1 MFLNTLFKR
10 WSYQIFSPDTIHRQ
24 TYEAFKDLL
33 KHDARAH
40 DLMAELEV
48 LYHEGKR
55 LDMAGVRAV
64 FTDFSNAVR
73 SMISSLAILQPS
85 DATTLMQYHRKLDF
99 YVRFLLAPPE
109 QPMTEPYV
117 IDFSNINDDRLSGN
131 KAFNLAKLHR
141 QLQAPVPD
149 GFVIST
155 SSFHRVL
162 EFNNLRPSLDA
173 ILARIDLENTTGL
186 DEYSRQL
193 RALILS
199 ATIPPEVVTAIEN
212 GYDKMEQQRGAAV
225 LTAVRSSAVSEDS
238 DHSFAGQYHTELGVT
253 RETVL
258 DAYRQVLAS
267 KYSPE
272 ALFYRITL
280 GLADE
285 EASMGVLVL
294 SMVDA
299 AVSGIVYTNGGGEEN
314 ESEQMAIHAI
324 YGLGEVLVAGR
335 AVGDRA
341 LLTRDG
347 GRIIEQIKGTQEKKL
362 LLASGRLEEIP
373 LSATE
378 KKRFC
383 LGQDQLLEL
392 GQWASR
398 IEKLYGQPQD
408 IEWAYTEDGSLFI
421 LQSRPL
427 HREKRKKASVLDTNR
442 RAELE
447 KMKVLLAGGQKSAGG
462 IGSGPVVVAGAESLE
477 DIQPGSIL
485 VAGSTPP
492 SLVRLLGKIAGV
504 VAEKGT
510 IAGHFSTVCR
520 EFNIPLLIDVANA
533 LKVLKPGQPVT
544 VDADNLKVY
553 EGLIELAATPRGESA
568 EENLPYTR
576 RLKAIMEF
584 ITPLRMVDPES
595 KDFLP
600 ELCRSLHDIIRYT
613 HERAMQTMFSL
624 GEKGSGRSKKNLIT
638 DIPLAINLLDVGKGI
653 CPGAQEKDSVTI
665 EEICCQ
671 PFCALWKG
679 LSHPGIDWQSHSHF
693 DWKRSDEIVMSGGFL
708 FGTDSSE
715 FASYAI
721 MSEDYLNFNIRFGY
735 HFTLVDT
742 ICGEDARTNFCLIR
756 FAGGGGAWTGRFLR
770 LEFLEQVLSRLG
782 FEVTVKADLLDAKMV
797 EVEEKELTAV
807 LDMLGRLLGATKLM
821 DMVLREEEDVQRCVD
836 QFFNGQYT
844 FTKSMVPG

>member
-10 WSYQIFSPDTIHRQ
+10 WSYQLFSPDTIHRQ

-33 KHDARAH
+33 RHDARAH

-48 LYHEGKR
+48 LFHEGKR
-55 LDMAGVRAV
+55 LDMAGVRAL
-64 FTDFSNAVR
+64 FADFSSAVH
-73 SMISSLAILQPS
+73 SMISSLTILQPG

-109 QPMTEPYV
+109 QPIADPYV
-117 IDFSNINDDRLSGN
+117 LNFSDITDSGQCGN

-141 QLQAPVPD
+141 ELQAPVPG
-149 GFVIST
+149 GFVISI

-162 EFNNLRPSLDA
+162 EFNNLRPALDA
-173 ILARIDLENTTGL
+173 ILSQIDLENTTGL
-186 DEYSRQL
+186 EEYSRRLQG
-193 RALILS
+193 LILS
-199 ATIPPEVVTAIEN
+199 ATIPPEVVTAVEN
-212 GYDKMEQQRGAAV
+212 AYDTMEKQRGAPV

-238 DHSFAGQYHTELGVT
+238 EHSFAGQYHTELGAT
-253 RETVL
+253 RETIL
-258 DAYRQVLAS
+258 EAYRKVLAS

-299 AVSGIVYTNGGGEEN
+299 AVSGIVYTRSGDEGEDAKE
-314 ESEQMAIHAI
+314 MAIHAI

-341 LLTRDG
+341 LLSRDD
-347 GRIIEQIKGTQEKKL
+347 GRIIHQIKGTQAKKL
-362 LLASGRLEEIP
+362 LLTSGKLEEIP
-373 LSATE
+373 LSQAE
-378 KKRFC
+378 KEQFC
-383 LGQDQLLEL
+383 LERSRLHEL
-392 GQWASR
+392 GRWATR
-398 IEKLYGQPQD
+398 IEKLYGVPQD
-408 IEWAYTEDGSLFI
+408 IEWAYTEEGTLFI

-427 HREKRKKASVLDTNR
+427 RQEKKESSTLDDDK

-447 KMKVLLAGGQKSAGG
+447 KMEVLLSGGQKSSGG
-462 IGSGPVVVAGAESLE
+462 IASGPVVVAGAEAFE
-477 DIQPGSIL
+477 DIQPGSVL
-485 VAGSTPP
+485 VTGSTPP
-492 SLVRLLGKIAGV
+492 SLVRLLGKIVAV

-520 EFNIPLLIDVANA
+520 EFNIPLLIDMPHA
-533 LKVLKPGQPVT
+533 LEMLKPGRPVT
-544 VDADNLKVY
+544 VDADNVTVYDGFLESAHKV
-553 EGLIELAATPRGESA
+553 RGEDDDQ
-568 EENLPYTR
+568 LPFFL

-584 ITPLRMVDPES
+584 ITPLHLVDPES

-624 GEKGSGRSKKNLIT
+624 GEKGSGRSKKKLVT
-638 DIPLAINLLDVGKGI
+638 DIPLAIHLLDVGEGL
-653 CPGAQEKDSVTI
+653 CRDAREKESVTL

-671 PFCALWKG
+671 PFRALWKG
-679 LSHPGIDWQSHSHF
+679 LAHPGIDWQSHSHF
-693 DWKRSDEIVMSGGFL
+693 DWKRSDEIVLSGGFL
-708 FGTDSSE
+708 FGTGSSE

-721 MSEDYLNFNIRFGY
+721 MSKDYLNFNIRFGY

-742 ICGEDARTNFCLIR
+742 ICGKDARTNFCLIR

-770 LEFLEQVLSRLG
+770 LEFLESVLSRLG

-797 EVEEKELTAV
+797 EVEEKELVAV
-807 LDMLGRLLGATKLM
+807 LDMVGRLLGATKLM

-836 QFFNGQYT
+836 QFFDGQYT
-844 FTKSMVPG
+844 FTKPMVTE

>member
-1 MFLNTLFKR
+1 MFLKTLFKR

-55 LDMAGVRAV
+55 LDTAGVR
-64 FTDFSNAVR
+64 FLFDDFSSAVR
-73 SMISSLAILQPS
+73 SMISSLAILQPG

-109 QPMTEPYV
+109 QPIVEPYV
-117 IDFSNINDDRLSGN
+117 IDFSDIIDSQQSGN
-131 KAFNLAKLHR
+131 KAFNLAKLHKE
-141 QLQAPVPD
+141 LHAPVPG

-155 SSFHRVL
+155 SSVHRLL
-162 EFNNLRPSLDA
+162 EFNNLRSSLDA
-173 ILARIDLENTTGL
+173 ILVKIDLDDTGGL
-186 DEYSRQL
+186 EEYSRRL
-193 RALILS
+193 SALILS
-199 ATIPPEVVTAIEN
+199 ATIPPEVIAAVEN
-212 GYDKMEQQRGAAV
+212 AYDRLEQQQGTAV

-238 DHSFAGQYHTELGVT
+238 EHSFAGQYHTELGVT

-258 DAYRQVLAS
+258 DAYRKVLAS

-285 EASMGVLVL
+285 EASMGVLIL

-299 AVSGIVYTNGGGEEN
+299 ALSGIVYTRSGDEGED
-314 ESEQMAIHAI
+314 SQQMAIHAI

-335 AVGDRA
+335 AVGDMA
-341 LLTRDG
+341 LIDWEG
-347 GRIIEQIKGTQEKKL
+347 GHILNQAKGTQSKKL
-362 LLASGRLEEIP
+362 LLSSGKLEEVP
-373 LSATE
+373 LRQEE
-378 KKRFC
+378 KERFC
-383 LGQDQLLEL
+383 LQQGQLHEL
-392 GQWASR
+392 SHWASR

-408 IEWAYTEDGSLFI
+408 IEWAYTDEGVLFI

-427 HREKRKKASVLDTNR
+427 QQEKKKTPALDTTKR
-442 RAELE
+442 EELE
-447 KMKVLLAGGQKSAGG
+447 NMEVLLSGGQKSSGG
-462 IGSGPVVVAGAESLE
+462 IASGPVVVADAGFDE
-477 DIQPGSIL
+477 DIQPGSVL

-492 SLVRLLGKIAGV
+492 SLVRLLGKVVAV

-520 EFNIPLLIDVANA
+520 EFNIPLLIDMQHA
-533 LKVLKPGQPVT
+533 LEVLKPGRQVT
-544 VDADNLKVY
+544 VDADNLRVY
-553 EGLIELAATPRGESA
+553 DGIFEIVPALKGDK
-568 EENLPYTR
+568 EEDHLPYTR
-576 RLKAIMEF
+576 KLKAILEF
-584 ITPLRMVDPES
+584 ITPLHLVDPES

-613 HERAMQTMFSL
+613 HEKAMQTMFSL
-624 GEKGSGRSKKNLIT
+624 GEKGSGRSKKKLVT
-638 DIPLAINLLDVGKGI
+638 DVPLAIHLLDVGEGL
-653 CPGAQEKDSVTI
+653 CRDAWNKDSVTI
-665 EEICCQ
+665 DEICCQ
-671 PFCALWKG
+671 PFRALWKG
-679 LSHPGIDWQSHSHF
+679 LAHPGIDWQSHSHF
-693 DWKRSDEIVMSGGFL
+693 DWKRSDEIVLSGGFL
-708 FGTDSSE
+708 FGTDAGE

-721 MSEDYLNFNIRFGY
+721 MSKDYLNFNIRFGY

-756 FAGGGGAWTGRFLR
+756 FAGGGGAWAGRFLR
-770 LEFLEQVLSRLG
+770 LEFLEMVFSRLG

-797 EVEEKELTAV
+797 EVEEKELVAV

-836 QFFNGQYT
+836 QFFDGQYT
-844 FTKSMVPG
+844 FTKPMIPE

>member
-10 WSYQIFSPDTIHRQ
+10 WTFQLFSPDTIHRQ

-73 SMISSLAILQPS
+73 SMISSLAILQPG

-109 QPMTEPYV
+109 QPITEPYV
-117 IDFSNINDDRLSGN
+117 IDFSNITDDRLSGN

-186 DEYSRQL
+186 DEYSRRL

-212 GYDKMEQQRGAAV
+212 AYDKMEQQRGAPV

-238 DHSFAGQYHTELGVT
+238 DHSFAGQYHTELGAT
-253 RETVL
+253 RETIL
-258 DAYRQVLAS
+258 DAYRKVLAS

-299 AVSGIVYTNGGGEEN
+299 AVSGIVYTRSGDEGEDSQDME
-314 ESEQMAIHAI
+314 IHAI

-341 LLTRDG
+341 LIAHDG
-347 GRIIEQIKGTQEKKL
+347 SQVLHQIKGTQDKKML
-362 LLASGRLEEIP
+362 LSSGKLEEVP
-373 LSATE
+373 LSQDE
-378 KKRFC
+378 KERFC
-383 LGQDQLLEL
+383 LERNQLHEL
-392 GQWASR
+392 GQWATR
-398 IEKLYGQPQD
+398 IEDLYGVAQD
-408 IEWAYTEDGSLFI
+408 IEWAYTEDGTLFI

-427 HREKRKKASVLDTNR
+427 HREKKKTSALDTNR

-447 KMKVLLAGGQKSAGG
+447 KMKVLLSGGQKSAGG

-477 DIQPGSIL
+477 HIQPGSIL

-520 EFNIPLLIDVANA
+520 EFNIPLMIDVPHA
-533 LKVLKPGQPVT
+533 LEVLKPGQAVT

-553 EGLIELAATPRGESA
+553 DGFIELAGNPKGKSA
-568 EENLPYTR
+568 EDHLPYTR

-584 ITPLRMVDPES
+584 ITPLNMVDPES

-638 DIPLAINLLDVGKGI
+638 EIPLAINLLDVGEGI
-653 CPGAQEKDSVTI
+653 CPGAREKESVTI

-693 DWKRSDEIVMSGGFL
+693 DWKRSDEIVLSGGFL

-797 EVEEKELTAV
+797 EVEKEELTVV

-836 QFFNGQYT
+836 QFFAGQYT

>member
-10 WSYQIFSPDTIHRQ
+10 WSYQLFSPDTIHRQ

-33 KHDARAH
+33 RHDARAH

-55 LDMAGVRAV
+55 LDMAGVRAL
-64 FTDFSNAVR
+64 FADFSNAVH
-73 SMISSLAILQPS
+73 SMISSLAILQPG

-109 QPMTEPYV
+109 QPIAEPYV
-117 IDFSNINDDRLSGN
+117 LNFSDITDSAQCGN
-131 KAFNLAKLHR
+131 KAFNLAKLHKE
-141 QLQAPVPD
+141 LQAPVPG

-173 ILARIDLENTTGL
+173 ILAQIDLENTAGL
-186 DEYSRQL
+186 EEYSRRLQG
-193 RALILS
+193 LILS
-199 ATIPPEVVTAIEN
+199 ATIPPEVVAAVESA
-212 GYDKMEQQRGAAV
+212 YDMMEKQQGVPV

-238 DHSFAGQYHTELGVT
+238 EHSFAGQYHTELGAT
-253 RETVL
+253 RETIL
-258 DAYRQVLAS
+258 EAYRKVLAS

-299 AVSGIVYTNGGGEEN
+299 AVSGIVYTRSGDEGDDSQDME
-314 ESEQMAIHAI
+314 IHAI

-341 LLTRDG
+341 LLARDDCQ
-347 GRIIEQIKGTQEKKL
+347 ILHQIKGTQAKKL
-362 LLASGRLEEIP
+362 LLASGKLEEIP
-373 LSATE
+373 LSQAE
-378 KKRFC
+378 KERFC
-383 LGQDQLLEL
+383 LERSRLHEL
-392 GQWASR
+392 GQWATR
-398 IEKLYGQPQD
+398 IEDLYGVAQD
-408 IEWAYTEDGSLFI
+408 IEWAYTGDGTLFI

-427 HREKRKKASVLDTNR
+427 RQEKKESSTLDDDK

-447 KMKVLLAGGQKSAGG
+447 KMEILLAGGQKSSGG
-462 IGSGPVVVAGAESLE
+462 IASGPVIVAGVETFE
-477 DIQPGSIL
+477 DIQPGSVL

-492 SLVRLLGKIAGV
+492 SLVRLLGKIVAV

-520 EFNIPLLIDVANA
+520 EFNIPLLIDMPHA
-533 LKVLKPGQPVT
+533 LEILKPGRMVT
-544 VDADNLKVY
+544 VDADNLTVY
-553 EGLIELAATPRGESA
+553 DGFLEFASGGRGKDDDDQ
-568 EENLPYTR
+568 LPYTR

-584 ITPLRMVDPES
+584 ITPLHLVDPES
-595 KDFLP
+595 KNFLP

-624 GEKGSGRSKKNLIT
+624 GEKGSGRSKKKLIT
-638 DIPLAINLLDVGKGI
+638 DIPLAIHLLDVGEGI
-653 CPGAQEKDSVTI
+653 CPGAREKDSVTI

-671 PFCALWKG
+671 PFRALWQG
-679 LSHPGIDWQSHSHF
+679 LAHPDIDWQSHSHF
-693 DWKRSDEIVMSGGFL
+693 DWKRSDEIVLSGGFL

-721 MSEDYLNFNIRFGY
+721 MSKDYLNFNIRFGY

-770 LEFLEQVLSRLG
+770 LEFLERVLARLG
-782 FEVTVKADLLDAKMV
+782 FDVTVKADLLDAKMV
-797 EVEEKELTAV
+797 EVEEKELVTV
-807 LDMLGRLLGATKLM
+807 LDMVGRLLGATKLM

-836 QFFNGQYT
+836 QFFGGQYT
-844 FTKSMVPG
+844 FTKPMVTG